1 MDTAQFQTLIDTIN
15 TGYTIMCGSILALI
29 FAVTWKG

>member
-1 MDTAQFQTLIDTIN
+1 MTPEMLAELIFHIDAMTSAFIGM
-15 TGYTIMCGSILALI
+15 TMALI